1 MPLTVEQMDEWQIPW
16 MQRDYCVDKL
26 LEYRKCLLKT
36 VYNDHCMHDKHVYHQ
51 CQYLEYVPSFAAPLL
66 HLHIAKRSKPL
77 CVSHVCSK
85 EVENHS

>member
-51 CQYLEYVPSFAAPLL
+51 CQYLEIHRRKAVKDLREELS
-66 HLHIAKRSKPL
+66 R
-77 CVSHVCSK
+77 
-85 EVENHS
+85 